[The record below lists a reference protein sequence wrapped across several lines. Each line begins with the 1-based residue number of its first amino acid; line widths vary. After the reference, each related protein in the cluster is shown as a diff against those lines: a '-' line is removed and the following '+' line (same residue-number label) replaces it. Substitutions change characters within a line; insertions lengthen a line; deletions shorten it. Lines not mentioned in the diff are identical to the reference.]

1 MKAVIETEVI
11 KEILLKKNMSQNWL
25 AQRVGTTSGY
35 MSQMIKGIR
44 HPSPEMRQRILNI
57 LKGKEFDDLFLT
69 VKNKSS

>member
-1 MKAVIETEVI
+1 MKAVIKTEVI

-44 HPSPEMRQRILNI
+44 HPSPGMRQRILNI
-57 LKGKEFDDLFLT
+57 FKGKEFDDLFLT

>member
-1 MKAVIETEVI
+1 MKAVIKTEVI
-11 KEILLKKNMSQNWL
+11 KEMLLKKNMSQNWL

-44 HPSPEMRQRILNI
+44 HPSPEMRQKILNI

-69 VKNKSS
+69 VKDKNS